1 MLALTGRPADV
12 RDQHAYEFKWD
23 GVRALATVDA
33 SGLTLTSRRGGDIT
47 QRYPELAGLAEVVP
61 GGTILDGEIVALDQ
75 HARPSFGLLQHRM
88 HLDDPGRIAA
98 AVTSSPVVLMLFDLL
113 REGGTSRLDDPY
125 EQRRA
130 ALLGLGLASEQWQT
144 PPHGD
149 DLDMMLRAAE
159 ELGLEGV
166 VAKRLGSRYR
176 PGVRSP
182 DWRKL
187 PLLRRQEFVVGGW
200 VPGTGRRSGSF
211 GALVVG
217 YYEGS
222 ELRYA
227 GRVGTGYR
235 ADDLRRLSGL
245 LADRERATSPFT
257 GTQAPSETVF
267 VEPDLV
273 IDVQFK
279 QWTRDGVLRAPSYKG
294 LRNDKDPG
302 AVVREDVPQHGS

>member
-1 MLALTGRPADV
+1 MLAVTGRPAEV
-12 RDQHAYEFKWD
+12 RAQHAYEFKWD
-23 GVRALATVDA
+23 GVRTLASIDP
-33 SGLTLTSRRGGDIT
+33 SGLMLTSRRGGDIT
-47 QRYPELAGLAEVVP
+47 HRYPELAGLAEVVP
-61 GGTILDGEIVALDQ
+61 DGTVLDGEIVALDQ
-75 HARPSFGLLQHRM
+75 RARPSFGLLQHRM

-130 ALLGLGLASEQWQT
+130 ALLALGLASEQWQT

-149 DLDMMLRAAE
+149 DLDAMLRAAE

-211 GALVVG
+211 GALAVG
-217 YYEGS
+217 YHEGS

-235 ADDLRRLSGL
+235 ADDVRRLGEL
-245 LADRERATSPFT
+245 LEERERATSPFT
-257 GTQAPSETVF
+257 GAQPPSETVF

-294 LRNDKDPG
+294 LRNDKDPRD
-302 AVVREDVPQHGS
+302 VVREDVPQQGS